1 MNSALSTRAGQA
13 EGGVCGFV
21 SPHLRRWRT
30 FQATIRCGFLRT
42 SPTEVSSPTT
52 CSGNSPAPATVG
64 GLGTLKLAG
73 SSTGCFAVPRRSESS
88 SPVATSSAAP
98 TVTCIPERFPRG
110 RSSGPLRPGPPTSP
124 RLGPR
129 CCSPLLM
136 QSTGALANETSQEL
150 GGSCA
155 NTRDSDIVSTASPPD
170 TIGPCSG
177 GATGGGE
184 LRNVLAGPPTIST
197 QGNSTIPSGRG
208 WAIGGCSSS
217 AIRPAGHRS
226 GASRT
231 NSRISGSS
239 AARRSRAAVS
249 PG

>member
-1 MNSALSTRAGQA
+1 LVCRVSAPMMVPGGQCPA
-13 EGGVCGFV
+13 R
-21 SPHLRRWRT
+21 H
-30 FQATIRCGFLRT
+30 T
-42 SPTEVSSPTT
+42 SPSDSRFNDVMT
-52 CSGNSPAPATVG
+52 
-64 GLGTLKLAG
+64 
-73 SSTGCFAVPRRSESS
+73 R
-88 SPVATSSAAP
+88 
-98 TVTCIPERFPRG
+98 IPQWRFPYALFCGYPQNTSCISGSFPTG

-184 LRNVLAGPPTIST
+184 LRTVLAGPPTIST

>member
-1 MNSALSTRAGQA
+1 MGVQPRAAPCPSLCAPRRAARGGCPGRPTAATVVRYCLAGNGPEPRTGPSA
-13 EGGVCGFV
+13 
-21 SPHLRRWRT
+21 SPPNDARTAKPAWPDVPRWS
-30 FQATIRCGFLRT
+30 AT
-42 SPTEVSSPTT
+42 SPDPTHQRRRR
-52 CSGNSPAPATVG
+52 AAT
-64 GLGTLKLAG
+64 
-73 SSTGCFAVPRRSESS
+73 
-88 SPVATSSAAP
+88 
-98 TVTCIPERFPRG
+98 
-110 RSSGPLRPGPPTSP
+110 
-124 RLGPR
+124 
-129 CCSPLLM
+129 LLM
-136 QSTGALANETSQEL
+136 LSTGALANETSQEL

-155 NTRDSDIVSTASPPD
+155 NTRDSDIVSPASPPD